1 MPRRSLDPKDYS
13 PAGGVW
19 TYEEYMKLPVENTRY
34 EVIAGELYITPTP
47 PTLHQA
53 IAGPFL
59 AALYQQVEEDHQL
72 GFIVP
77 GPIDVLF
84 GEGDFIEPDAVF
96 VRRDRQEILI
106 DQGLEGVPDLIVE
119 FVAPDTAERDRGL
132 KRERYAHFGVP
143 EYWVV
148 DGEARTVEI
157 YRLDRP
163 MPELPEVVTGSWSW
177 QPMPN
182 GPVVEMNLP
191 KLLEKLDELKR
202 MFERNKRRSA
212 DAQPSVAGD

>member
-1 MPRRSLDPKDYS
+1 MPRRSLDPKDYQ

-53 IAGPFL
+53 LAGPFMM
-59 AALYQQVEEDHQL
+59 AMFQHVEEDHHL
-72 GFIVP
+72 GFIIP

-84 GEGDFIEPDAVF
+84 GEGDFIEPDIVF
-96 VRRDRQEILI
+96 VRADREEILADHGI
-106 DQGLEGVPDLIVE
+106 VGVPDLIVE

-157 YRLDRP
+157 YRNDRP
-163 MPELPEVVTGSWSW
+163 DPAVPEVVTGTWMW
-177 QPMPN
+177 QPMPD
-182 GPVVEMNLP
+182 GPVLELSLP
-191 KLLEKLDELKR
+191 TLMEKHDRTKA
-202 MFERNKRRSA
+202 MFERNERALA
-212 DAQPSVAGD
+212 DAERAHA

>member
-1 MPRRSLDPKDYS
+1 MPRRSLDPKDYQ

-19 TYEEYMKLPVENTRY
+19 TYEEYMKLPVESTRY
-34 EVIAGELYITPTP
+34 EVIAGDLYITPTP

-53 IAGPFL
+53 IAGPFR
-59 AALYQQVEEDHQL
+59 AALYQQVEEDYQL
-72 GFIVP
+72 GFIVL

-84 GEGDFIEPDAVF
+84 AEGDFIEPDVVF
-96 VRRDRQEILI
+96 VRRDRQEILTDRGI
-106 DQGLEGVPDLIVE
+106 EGAPDLIVE
-119 FVAPDTAERDRGL
+119 FVAPDTAQRDRGL

-157 YRLDRP
+157 YRLNP
-163 MPELPEVVTGSWSW
+163 PTPELPEIVTGSWTW
-177 QPMPN
+177 RPMPN

-191 KLLEKLDELKR
+191 KLLENHDELKL
-202 MFERNKRRSA
+202 MFERNERRWV
-212 DAQPSVAGD
+212 DAPASGAGG

>member
-1 MPRRSLDPKDYS
+1 MMPPRSIDPATYQ
-13 PAGGVW
+13 PAGGRW
-19 TYEEYMKLPVENTRY
+19 TYEEYMKLPIENTRY
-34 EVIAGELYITPTP
+34 EVIAGDLYITPTP

-59 AALYQQVEEDHQL
+59 SALYKQAEVDFQL

-96 VRRDRQEILI
+96 VRHDRQEILAERGI
-106 DQGLEGVPDLIVE
+106 EGVPDLVVE
-119 FVAPDTAERDRGL
+119 FVAPDTAAWDRGL

-157 YRLDRP
+157 YRPRA
-163 MPELPEVVTGSWSW
+163 ELPEVVSGSWTW
-177 QPMPN
+177 RPIPD

-191 KLLEKLDELKR
+191 KLLEKHDELKR
-202 MFERNKRRSA
+202 MFERSIRRSV
-212 DAQPSVAGD
+212 DAQPSVARD